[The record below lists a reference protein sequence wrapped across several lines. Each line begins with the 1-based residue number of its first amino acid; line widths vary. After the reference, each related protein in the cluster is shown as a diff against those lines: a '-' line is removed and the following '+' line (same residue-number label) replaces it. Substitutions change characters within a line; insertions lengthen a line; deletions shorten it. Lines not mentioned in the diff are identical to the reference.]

1 MIYYLK
7 DDLESQFEYS
17 KILTSKLYFVAYSKF
32 WDTKRCLYSVYT
44 MAVRCQQDL
53 IFSSQT
59 CRAFESDLLCFD
71 SDLPCLESD
80 VPIFWVSPSHFS
92 SQTFPF
98 FWIITFHFQSQT
110 FPFFQV
116 NLSHFFRSVLL
127 IFLVRP
133 PSHFFHCILPA
144 FACSM
149 FRFDR
154 HMHC

>member
-80 VPIFWVSPSHFS
+80 VPIFWVSPSRSQSFSFFVSDIPIFLDHYFSFLESDLSIFSGQSFPLFQASASHFS
-92 SQTFPF
+92 RQTSFPF
-98 FWIITFHFQSQT
+98 FS
-110 FPFFQV
+110 
-116 NLSHFFRSVLL
+116 LY
-127 IFLVRP
+127 
-133 PSHFFHCILPA
+133 PSGFCLFYVPI
-144 FACSM
+144 
-149 FRFDR
+149 
-154 HMHC
+154 